1 MTKKR
6 KKHMR
11 GNLLISYFIS
21 FLLLGI
27 LGACRDE
34 NPEEKGRD
42 RGSGKILLESEVD
55 QLYLSRVNDNG
66 FADGDI
72 MGVYIVDY
80 VGGEPGELQN
90 YGNRATNVQHTYHAE
105 ENKWTSA
112 VDIYWKD
119 SKTPVDIYGYY
130 PFSSPEEVRSH
141 SFEVKKDQSKPT
153 DGRVMG
159 GYEASDFLWGK
170 VERVAPTDKVIRLP
184 LRHQMSNALVTLKM
198 GDGFTEDEWNG
209 LEKSVLVQN
218 TTRRAQIDLATGKV
232 TPMGEA
238 ETTGTLPFCRD
249 GEFRAIVVPQIVKAG
264 KELFDI
270 TVGKTPYIFKKEVDF
285 SYTPGKMHRF
295 TITVNKKSDSGDY
308 EFKLTGEE
316 IADWEADLASHES
329 EMKEYIVIHVEEPGT
344 LDACL
349 KQANKNYAKV
359 QNLKLTGKIDKR
371 DFDFMR
377 DQMTRLQALNLKEV
391 RIKKW
396 EDGGT
401 VYNNEDEIPSDAMGS
416 KKSLARIILP
426 DTLQSIGN
434 SAFSGTT
441 LSGSLII
448 PEGVVIIDAGAFS
461 GCSSLNGKLSL
472 PSTLEKIEANAFTGC
487 PFSGELVLPPSV
499 KKIGNYAFS
508 GTHFSGNLI
517 LPEELEIIEFSVFD
531 YCYFSGGLKIP
542 RKIKTIPGYIFDH
555 VPFDGNLTL
564 PEALEG
570 IENAAFNL
578 NKFCGELKLPSNLT
592 YIGDWAFMGNNFSGE
607 LMLPSK
613 LISIGTEAFRDCYEL
628 NGTLTFPKEMVAISP
643 SCFSGC
649 SSLEKLIFPENIET
663 IQEKAFSGC
672 SGIQSIVCEA
682 LIPPYVAPG
691 AFDGVPKDKF
701 VLEVP
706 ELALAAYQTAPGWS
720 EFKQI
725 GAHHE
730 LICQPS
736 AVKTLNKE
744 HTQKIVLDAEGD
756 WEVLSLPD
764 WCSLSPMSGSK
775 KTELTLTVH
784 ERPQGGEDIRKGDII
799 FKLKDKYYTTTC
811 SVSQYNYEYEEDEII
826 TLQQASKGKG
836 VNLVFIGDG
845 YDAEAISKGT
855 YLKDMKQ
862 RVKDF
867 FGVEPYATYR
877 DYFTVYTAIPLS
889 QEEGV
894 GSVNRLRDTKFE
906 TTYTGESGLKCNTD
920 AVFDYV
926 RRIPGM
932 DSERLKQTLIILTPN
947 TTSYGGIT
955 QMWNDGSA
963 ISICPKSTQAYP
975 YDSRGIVQHEAGGH
989 GFGKLGDEY
998 LYHNAFITQCPI
1010 CGNISNEIRDAQ
1022 ALGWYAN
1029 LSLTAKVHEVP
1040 WAHLINHNKYSG
1052 IVDVFEGGYMHT
1064 RGVYRSEQTSCMNN
1078 NIPYFSTISREAIV
1092 RRIKEYAGETFSFEE
1107 FVANDKLGAVNSY
1120 SRNWSWGECSGQP
1133 SASHQPPVIHRGS
1146 PIAGGS
1152 ATRHIRH

>member
-1 MTKKR
+1 
-6 KKHMR
+6 MR
-11 GNLLISYFIS
+11 GGCIMRMRFP
-21 FLLLGI
+21 G
-27 LGACRDE
+27 GA
-34 NPEEKGRD
+34 
-42 RGSGKILLESEVD
+42 
-55 QLYLSRVNDNG
+55 
-66 FADGDI
+66 
-72 MGVYIVDY
+72 
-80 VGGEPGELQN
+80 
-90 YGNRATNVQHTYHAE
+90 
-105 ENKWTSA
+105 
-112 VDIYWKD
+112 
-119 SKTPVDIYGYY
+119 
-130 PFSSPEEVRSH
+130 
-141 SFEVKKDQSKPT
+141 
-153 DGRVMG
+153 
-159 GYEASDFLWGK
+159 
-170 VERVAPTDKVIRLP
+170 
-184 LRHQMSNALVTLKM
+184 MSN
-198 GDGFTEDEWNG
+198 N
-209 LEKSVLVQN
+209 
-218 TTRRAQIDLATGKV
+218 
-232 TPMGEA
+232 
-238 ETTGTLPFCRD
+238 
-249 GEFRAIVVPQIVKAG
+249 
-264 KELFDI
+264 
-270 TVGKTPYIFKKEVDF
+270 
-285 SYTPGKMHRF
+285 
-295 TITVNKKSDSGDY
+295 
-308 EFKLTGEE
+308 
-316 IADWEADLASHES
+316 
-329 EMKEYIVIHVEEPGT
+329 
-344 LDACL
+344 
-349 KQANKNYAKV
+349 
-359 QNLKLTGKIDKR
+359 
-371 DFDFMR
+371 
-377 DQMTRLQALNLKEV
+377 
-391 RIKKW
+391 
-396 EDGGT
+396 
-401 VYNNEDEIPSDAMGS
+401 
-416 KKSLARIILP
+416 KSLTRIILP
-426 DTLQSIGN
+426 DTLRSIGG
-434 SAFSGTT
+434 SAFLESM

-448 PEGVVIIDAGAFS
+448 PEGVVTINGNAFS
-461 GCSSLNGKLSL
+461 GCSALNGKLSL
-472 PSTLEKIEANAFTGC
+472 PSTLEKIEATAFNKC

-499 KKIGNYAFS
+499 KKIGNIAFS
-508 GTHFSGNLI
+508 ETNFSGNFI
-517 LPEELEIIEFSVFD
+517 LPEELEVIEFWAFKF
-531 YCYFSGGLKIP
+531 CHFSGGLKIP
-542 RKIKTIPGYIFDH
+542 HKIKVIPSSLFANGT
-555 VPFDGNLTL
+555 FDGTLIL
-564 PEALEG
+564 PEGLER
-570 IENAAFNL
+570 IEDAAFYMNE
-578 NKFCGELKLPSNLT
+578 FCGGLKLPANLT
-592 YIGDWAFMGNNFSGE
+592 YIGESAFEGNNFSGE
-607 LMLPSK
+607 LILPSK
-613 LISIGTEAFRDCYEL
+613 LISIGNSAFYNCDKL
-628 NGTLTFPKEMVAISP
+628 SGTLTFPKEMVAIP
-643 SCFSGC
+643 QSCFSGC

-663 IQEKAFSGC
+663 IQEKAFSRC

-691 AFDGVPKDKF
+691 AFDGVPKDEF

-706 ELALAAYQTAPGWS
+706 ELALAAYQTAPGWN

-764 WCSLSPMSGSK
+764 WCSLSPMGGSK
-775 KTELTLTVH
+775 KAELTLTVH
-784 ERPQGGEDIRKGDII
+784 ERPQGGEDVRKGDII

-845 YDAEAISKGT
+845 YDAESISKGT
-855 YLKDMKQ
+855 YLDDMKQ
-862 RVKDF
+862 QVKDF

-906 TTYTGESGLKCNTD
+906 TTFTGESGLKCNTD

-932 DSERLKQTLIILTPN
+932 DSERLKQTLIVLTPN

-963 ISICPKSTQAYP
+963 ISICPKSKQAYP

-998 LYHNAFITQCPI
+998 LYHNAFITQCPV

-1133 SASHQPPVIHRGS
+1133 SASHKPPVIHRGS
-1146 PIAGGS
+1146 PKAGGS

>member
-1 MTKKR
+1 
-6 KKHMR
+6 
-11 GNLLISYFIS
+11 
-21 FLLLGI
+21 
-27 LGACRDE
+27 
-34 NPEEKGRD
+34 
-42 RGSGKILLESEVD
+42 
-55 QLYLSRVNDNG
+55 
-66 FADGDI
+66 
-72 MGVYIVDY
+72 
-80 VGGEPGELQN
+80 
-90 YGNRATNVQHTYHAE
+90 
-105 ENKWTSA
+105 
-112 VDIYWKD
+112 
-119 SKTPVDIYGYY
+119 
-130 PFSSPEEVRSH
+130 
-141 SFEVKKDQSKPT
+141 
-153 DGRVMG
+153 
-159 GYEASDFLWGK
+159 
-170 VERVAPTDKVIRLP
+170 
-184 LRHQMSNALVTLKM
+184 
-198 GDGFTEDEWNG
+198 
-209 LEKSVLVQN
+209 
-218 TTRRAQIDLATGKV
+218 
-232 TPMGEA
+232 
-238 ETTGTLPFCRD
+238 
-249 GEFRAIVVPQIVKAG
+249 
-264 KELFDI
+264 
-270 TVGKTPYIFKKEVDF
+270 
-285 SYTPGKMHRF
+285 
-295 TITVNKKSDSGDY
+295 
-308 EFKLTGEE
+308 
-316 IADWEADLASHES
+316 
-329 EMKEYIVIHVEEPGT
+329 
-344 LDACL
+344 
-349 KQANKNYAKV
+349 
-359 QNLKLTGKIDKR
+359 
-371 DFDFMR
+371 
-377 DQMTRLQALNLKEV
+377 
-391 RIKKW
+391 
-396 EDGGT
+396 
-401 VYNNEDEIPSDAMGS
+401 
-416 KKSLARIILP
+416 
-426 DTLQSIGN
+426 
-434 SAFSGTT
+434 
-441 LSGSLII
+441 
-448 PEGVVIIDAGAFS
+448 
-461 GCSSLNGKLSL
+461 
-472 PSTLEKIEANAFTGC
+472 
-487 PFSGELVLPPSV
+487 
-499 KKIGNYAFS
+499 
-508 GTHFSGNLI
+508 
-517 LPEELEIIEFSVFD
+517 
-531 YCYFSGGLKIP
+531 
-542 RKIKTIPGYIFDH
+542 
-555 VPFDGNLTL
+555 
-564 PEALEG
+564 
-570 IENAAFNL
+570 
-578 NKFCGELKLPSNLT
+578 
-592 YIGDWAFMGNNFSGE
+592 
-607 LMLPSK
+607 
-613 LISIGTEAFRDCYEL
+613 
-628 NGTLTFPKEMVAISP
+628 MVAIP
-643 SCFSGC
+643 NDCFSGC
-649 SSLEKLIFPENIET
+649 SSLEKLIFPENIES
-663 IQEKAFSGC
+663 IQTNAFSGC

-744 HTQKIVLDAEGD
+744 YTQKIVLDAEGD

-784 ERPQGGEDIRKGDII
+784 ERPQGGEDVRKGDII

-855 YLKDMKQ
+855 YLDDMKQ
-862 RVKDF
+862 QVKDF

-906 TTYTGESGLKCNTD
+906 TTFTGESGLKCNTD

-932 DSERLKQTLIILTPN
+932 DSERLKQTLIVLTPN

-998 LYHNAFITQCPI
+998 LYHNAFITQCPV

-1146 PIAGGS
+1146 PKAGGA

>member
-1 MTKKR
+1 
-6 KKHMR
+6 MR

-34 NPEEKGRD
+34 NPEEKDRD
-42 RGSGKILLESEVD
+42 RVPGKILLESEVD

-249 GEFRAIVVPQIVKAG
+249 GEFRAIVVPQTVKAG

-349 KQANKNYAKV
+349 KQANKNYAEV

-371 DFDFMR
+371 DFDFIK

-396 EDGGT
+396 EEGRD
-401 VYNNEDEIPSDAMGS
+401 VYNEDEIPHQAMYG

-426 DTLQSIGN
+426 DTLQSIG
-434 SAFSGTT
+434 SFSLLGTS

-448 PEGVVIIDAGAFS
+448 PEGVVIIGGGAFLD
-461 GCSSLNGKLSL
+461 CTTLNGKLSL
-472 PSTLEKIEANAFTGC
+472 PSTLETINASAFSGC
-487 PFSGELVLPPSV
+487 SFSGELVLSPSI
-499 KKIGNYAFS
+499 KEIQSSAFAGNSFSSSLMLPKQLEAIGDGAFS
-508 GTHFSGNLI
+508 NCKFTGDLIIPDKIKSIPSNLFREIPFNGTLV
-517 LPEELEIIEFSVFD
+517 LPDGIERIEF
-531 YCYFSGGLKIP
+531 
-542 RKIKTIPGYIFDH
+542 
-555 VPFDGNLTL
+555 
-564 PEALEG
+564 
-570 IENAAFNL
+570 NAFRSNRL
-578 NKFCGELKLPSNLT
+578 CGELKLPSNLT
-592 YIGDWAFMGNNFSGE
+592 YIGDYAFERNNFSGE
-607 LMLPSK
+607 LILPSK
-613 LISIGTEAFRDCYEL
+613 LISLGNSTFSSCSKL
-628 NGTLTFPKEMVAISP
+628 SGTLTFPKEMVTIP
-643 SCFSGC
+643 QSCFSEC

-663 IQEKAFSGC
+663 IQENAFSGC

-691 AFDGVPKDKF
+691 AFDRVPKDKF

-725 GAHHE
+725 GVHHE

-736 AVKTLNKE
+736 TVKTLNKE
-744 HTQKIVLDAEGD
+744 YTQKIVLDAEGD

-764 WCSLSPMSGSK
+764 WCSLSPMSGSRK
-775 KTELTLTVH
+775 AELTLTVH
-784 ERPQGGEDIRKGDII
+784 ERPQGGEDVRKGDII

-855 YLKDMKQ
+855 YLDDMKQ
-862 RVKDF
+862 QVKDF

-889 QEEGV
+889 HEEGV

-932 DSERLKQTLIILTPN
+932 DSERLTQTLIVLTPN

-955 QMWNDGSA
+955 QMWSDGSA

-998 LYHNAFITQCPI
+998 LYHNAFITQCPV

-1133 SASHQPPVIHRGS
+1133 SASHQSPVIHRGG
-1146 PIAGGS
+1146 PKAGGS

>member
-1 MTKKR
+1 M
-6 KKHMR
+6 
-11 GNLLISYFIS
+11 
-21 FLLLGI
+21 
-27 LGACRDE
+27 
-34 NPEEKGRD
+34 
-42 RGSGKILLESEVD
+42 
-55 QLYLSRVNDNG
+55 
-66 FADGDI
+66 
-72 MGVYIVDY
+72 
-80 VGGEPGELQN
+80 
-90 YGNRATNVQHTYHAE
+90 
-105 ENKWTSA
+105 
-112 VDIYWKD
+112 
-119 SKTPVDIYGYY
+119 
-130 PFSSPEEVRSH
+130 FS
-141 SFEVKKDQSKPT
+141 
-153 DGRVMG
+153 
-159 GYEASDFLWGK
+159 
-170 VERVAPTDKVIRLP
+170 
-184 LRHQMSNALVTLKM
+184 
-198 GDGFTEDEWNG
+198 
-209 LEKSVLVQN
+209 
-218 TTRRAQIDLATGKV
+218 
-232 TPMGEA
+232 
-238 ETTGTLPFCRD
+238 
-249 GEFRAIVVPQIVKAG
+249 
-264 KELFDI
+264 
-270 TVGKTPYIFKKEVDF
+270 
-285 SYTPGKMHRF
+285 
-295 TITVNKKSDSGDY
+295 
-308 EFKLTGEE
+308 
-316 IADWEADLASHES
+316 
-329 EMKEYIVIHVEEPGT
+329 
-344 LDACL
+344 
-349 KQANKNYAKV
+349 
-359 QNLKLTGKIDKR
+359 
-371 DFDFMR
+371 
-377 DQMTRLQALNLKEV
+377 
-391 RIKKW
+391 
-396 EDGGT
+396 
-401 VYNNEDEIPSDAMGS
+401 
-416 KKSLARIILP
+416 
-426 DTLQSIGN
+426 
-434 SAFSGTT
+434 
-441 LSGSLII
+441 
-448 PEGVVIIDAGAFS
+448 
-461 GCSSLNGKLSL
+461 
-472 PSTLEKIEANAFTGC
+472 
-487 PFSGELVLPPSV
+487 
-499 KKIGNYAFS
+499 
-508 GTHFSGNLI
+508 
-517 LPEELEIIEFSVFD
+517 
-531 YCYFSGGLKIP
+531 
-542 RKIKTIPGYIFDH
+542 
-555 VPFDGNLTL
+555 GNLTL
-564 PEALEG
+564 PENLEKLEFNAFYNCYFSGNLKIPNKVKEVSEGWICNGKFNGNLILPDG
-570 IENAAFNL
+570 IERIERQAFGMNS
-578 NKFCGELKLPSNLT
+578 FCGELKLPTNLA
-592 YIGDWAFMGNNFSGE
+592 YIGEQAFMNNNFSGE
-607 LMLPSK
+607 LILPSK
-613 LISIGTEAFRDCYEL
+613 LFTIETGAFKDCDKL

-663 IQEKAFSGC
+663 IQEYAFSNC
-672 SGIQSIVCEA
+672 YKIQSIVCEA

-691 AFDGVPKDKF
+691 AFIGVPKDKF

-706 ELALAAYQTAPGWS
+706 ELALAAYQTAPGWN

-784 ERPQGGEDIRKGDII
+784 ERPQGGEDVRKGDII

-855 YLKDMKQ
+855 YLDDMKQ
-862 RVKDF
+862 QVKDF

-889 QEEGV
+889 HEEGV

-998 LYHNAFITQCPI
+998 LYHNAFITQCPV

-1146 PIAGGS
+1146 PKAGGA

>member
-42 RGSGKILLESEVD
+42 RGPGKILLESEVD

-170 VERVAPTDKVIRLP
+170 VERVSPTDKVIRLP

-249 GEFRAIVVPQIVKAG
+249 GEFRAIVVPQTVKAG

-349 KQANKNYAKV
+349 KQANKNYAEV

-371 DFDFMR
+371 DFDFMKN
-377 DQMTRLQALNLKEV
+377 QMTRLQALNLKEV

-396 EDGGT
+396 EDGGD
-401 VYNNEDEIPSDAMGS
+401 VYNEDEIPHQAMYG

-426 DTLQSIGN
+426 DTLQSIGG
-434 SAFSGTT
+434 FSLLGTS

-448 PEGVVIIDAGAFS
+448 PEGVVIIGGGAFLD
-461 GCSSLNGKLSL
+461 CTTLNGKLSL
-472 PSTLEKIEANAFTGC
+472 PSTLETINASAFSGC
-487 PFSGELVLPPSV
+487 SFSGELVLSPSI
-499 KKIGNYAFS
+499 KEIQSSAFYGNSFSSSLMLPKQLEAIGDGAFS
-508 GTHFSGNLI
+508 SCKFTGDLIIPDKIKSIPSNLFREIPFNGTLV
-517 LPEELEIIEFSVFD
+517 LPDGIERIEF
-531 YCYFSGGLKIP
+531 
-542 RKIKTIPGYIFDH
+542 
-555 VPFDGNLTL
+555 
-564 PEALEG
+564 
-570 IENAAFNL
+570 NAFRSNRL
-578 NKFCGELKLPSNLT
+578 CGELKLPSNLT
-592 YIGDWAFMGNNFSGE
+592 YIGDYAFERNNFSGE
-607 LMLPSK
+607 LILPSK
-613 LISIGTEAFRDCYEL
+613 LISLGNSTFSSCSKL
-628 NGTLTFPKEMVAISP
+628 SGTLTFPKEMVTIP
-643 SCFSGC
+643 QSCFSEC

-663 IQEKAFSGC
+663 IQENAFSGC

-691 AFDGVPKDKF
+691 AFDRVPKDKF

-736 AVKTLNKE
+736 AIKTLNKE
-744 HTQKIVLDAEGD
+744 YTQKIVLDAEGD

-784 ERPQGGEDIRKGDII
+784 ERPQGGEDVRKGDII

-855 YLKDMKQ
+855 YLDDMKQ
-862 RVKDF
+862 QVKDF

-889 QEEGV
+889 HEEGV

-932 DSERLKQTLIILTPN
+932 DSERLKQTLIVLTPN

-955 QMWNDGSA
+955 QMWSDGSA

-998 LYHNAFITQCPI
+998 LYHNAFITQCPV

-1107 FVANDKLGAVNSY
+1107 FVANDKLGAVNNY

-1146 PIAGGS
+1146 PKAGGS

>member
-42 RGSGKILLESEVD
+42 RGPGKILLESEVD
-55 QLYLSRVNDNG
+55 QLYLNRVNDNG

-184 LRHQMSNALVTLKM
+184 LRHQMSNALITLKM

-218 TTRRAQIDLATGKV
+218 TTRRAQIDLATRKV

-249 GEFRAIVVPQIVKAG
+249 GEFRAIVVPQTVKAG

-349 KQANKNYAKV
+349 KRTNKNYAEV

-371 DFDFMR
+371 DFGFMR
-377 DQMTRLQALNLKEV
+377 FQMTRLQALNLKEV

-396 EDGGT
+396 ENEGS
-401 VYNNEDEIPSDAMGS
+401 VYNEDEIPSDAMGS
-416 KKSLARIILP
+416 KQSLLKLIFP
-426 DTLQSIGN
+426 DTLKVIRGF
-434 SAFSGTT
+434 AGTNLT
-441 LSGSLII
+441 GSLII
-448 PEGVVIIDAGAFS
+448 PEGVEMIDEAAFS
-461 GCSSLNGKLSL
+461 SCSSLNGTLQL
-472 PSTLEKIEANAFTGC
+472 PSTLKKIGSNAFSEC
-487 PFSGELVLPPSV
+487 NFSGELNLPSQLEY
-499 KKIGNYAFS
+499 IGIGAFS
-508 GTHFSGNLI
+508 RNKNLSGTLI
-517 LPEELEIIEFSVFD
+517 LPSTLKYLGSSAFRECSGLTGSISIPQNIKIIPKEVFRGCSNLNGQLILHDGITEIE
-531 YCYFSGGLKIP
+531 
-542 RKIKTIPGYIFDH
+542 
-555 VPFDGNLTL
+555 
-564 PEALEG
+564 
-570 IENAAFNL
+570 ENAFYYT
-578 NKFCGELKLPSNLT
+578 KFQGELILPKNLVVIGSN
-592 YIGDWAFMGNNFSGE
+592 AFKGNNFSGT
-607 LMLPSK
+607 LVLPDKLSIINQNAFAECSK
-613 LISIGTEAFRDCYEL
+613 IS
-628 NGTLTFPKEMVAISP
+628 GTLQIPSQITTIS
-643 SCFSGC
+643 SNAFYSC
-649 SSLEKLIFPENIET
+649 SS
-663 IQEKAFSGC
+663 IQEIKLPQSVENLQSNAFFSC
-672 SGIQSIVCEA
+672 SNVSIITCESLTPPIVQGMALAGIPATCKI
-682 LIPPYVAPG
+682 
-691 AFDGVPKDKF
+691 
-701 VLEVP
+701 EVP

-725 GAHHE
+725 GVHHE

-744 HTQKIVLDAEGD
+744 HTQKFVLDAEGD
-756 WEVLSLPD
+756 WEVLSLPY

-775 KTELTLTVH
+775 ETELTLTVH
-784 ERPQGGEDIRKGDII
+784 ERPQGGEDVRKGDII

-855 YLKDMKQ
+855 YLDDMKQ
-862 RVKDF
+862 QVKDF

-889 QEEGV
+889 QEEGL

-906 TTYTGESGLKCNTD
+906 TTFTGESGLKCNTD

-932 DSERLKQTLIILTPN
+932 DSERLKQTLIVLTPN

-1107 FVANDKLGAVNSY
+1107 FVANDKLGAVNNY

-1146 PIAGGS
+1146 PKAGGS

>member
-1 MTKKR
+1 
-6 KKHMR
+6 MR

-42 RGSGKILLESEVD
+42 RGPGKILLESEVD

-170 VERVAPTDKVIRLP
+170 VERVSPTDKVIRLP

-249 GEFRAIVVPQIVKAG
+249 GEFRAIVVPQTVKAG

-349 KQANKNYAKV
+349 KQANKNYAEV

-371 DFDFMR
+371 DFDFIK

-396 EDGGT
+396 EEGRD
-401 VYNNEDEIPSDAMGS
+401 VYNEDEIPHQAMYG

-426 DTLQSIGN
+426 DTLQSIG
-434 SAFSGTT
+434 SFSLLGTS

-448 PEGVVIIDAGAFS
+448 PEGVVIIGGGAFLD
-461 GCSSLNGKLSL
+461 CTTLNGKLSL
-472 PSTLEKIEANAFTGC
+472 PSTLETINASAFSGC
-487 PFSGELVLPPSV
+487 SFSGELVLSPSI
-499 KKIGNYAFS
+499 KEIQSSAFAGNSFSSSLMLPKQLEAIGDGAFS
-508 GTHFSGNLI
+508 NCKFTGDLIIPDKIKSIPSNLFREIPFNGTLV
-517 LPEELEIIEFSVFD
+517 LPDGIERIEF
-531 YCYFSGGLKIP
+531 
-542 RKIKTIPGYIFDH
+542 
-555 VPFDGNLTL
+555 
-564 PEALEG
+564 
-570 IENAAFNL
+570 NAFRYNRL
-578 NKFCGELKLPSNLT
+578 CGELKLPSNLT
-592 YIGDWAFMGNNFSGE
+592 YIGNYAFERNNFSGE
-607 LMLPSK
+607 LILPSK
-613 LISIGTEAFRDCYEL
+613 LISLGNSTFSSCSKL
-628 NGTLTFPKEMVAISP
+628 SGTLTFPKEMVTIP
-643 SCFSGC
+643 QSCFSEC

-663 IQEKAFSGC
+663 IQENAFSGC

-691 AFDGVPKDKF
+691 AFDRVPKDKF

-725 GAHHE
+725 GVHHE

-736 AVKTLNKE
+736 TVKTLNKE
-744 HTQKIVLDAEGD
+744 YTQKIVLDAEGD

-764 WCSLSPMSGSK
+764 WCSLSPMSGSRK
-775 KTELTLTVH
+775 AELTLTVH
-784 ERPQGGEDIRKGDII
+784 ERPQGGEDVRKGDII

-855 YLKDMKQ
+855 YLDDMKQ
-862 RVKDF
+862 QVKDF

-889 QEEGV
+889 HEEGV
-894 GSVNRLRDTKFE
+894 GSVNRTRDTKFE

-932 DSERLKQTLIILTPN
+932 DSERLKQTLIVLTPN

-998 LYHNAFITQCPI
+998 LYHNAFITQCPV

-1133 SASHQPPVIHRGS
+1133 SVSHQSPVIHRGG
-1146 PIAGGS
+1146 PKAGGS

>member
-1 MTKKR
+1 
-6 KKHMR
+6 MR

-34 NPEEKGRD
+34 NPEEKDRD
-42 RGSGKILLESEVD
+42 RGPGKILLESEVD

-249 GEFRAIVVPQIVKAG
+249 GEFRAIVVPQTVKAG

-349 KQANKNYAKV
+349 KQANKNYAEV

-377 DQMTRLQALNLKEV
+377 EQMTRLQALNLKEV

-401 VYNNEDEIPSDAMGS
+401 VYNEDEIPNEAMRS

-426 DTLQSIGN
+426 DTLQSIGE
-434 SAFSGTT
+434 SAFVLSS

-448 PEGVVIIDAGAFS
+448 PEGVVTVKQRAFQ
-461 GCSSLNGKLSL
+461 GCSAFTGKLSL
-472 PSTLEKIEANAFTGC
+472 PSTLEEIQIQAFSEC
-487 PFSGELVLPPSV
+487 KFSGELSLPPSI
-499 KKIGNYAFS
+499 KEIGEMAFFNCM
-508 GTHFSGNLI
+508 FS
-517 LPEELEIIEFSVFD
+517 
-531 YCYFSGGLKIP
+531 
-542 RKIKTIPGYIFDH
+542 
-555 VPFDGNLTL
+555 GNLTL
-564 PEALEG
+564 PENLEKLEREAFYNCYFSGNLKIPNKVKEVSEGWICNGKFNGNLILPDG
-570 IENAAFNL
+570 IERIERQAFGMNS
-578 NKFCGELKLPSNLT
+578 FCGELKLPTNLA
-592 YIGDWAFMGNNFSGE
+592 YIGEQAFMNNNFSGE
-607 LMLPSK
+607 LILPSK
-613 LISIGTEAFRDCYEL
+613 LLIIETEAFKDCDKL
-628 NGTLTFPKEMVAISP
+628 NGTLTFPKEMVAIP
-643 SCFSGC
+643 QSCFSGC

-663 IQEKAFSGC
+663 IQEYAFSNC
-672 SGIQSIVCEA
+672 YKIQSIVCEA

-725 GAHHE
+725 GVHHE

-744 HTQKIVLDAEGD
+744 YTQKIVLDAEGD

-784 ERPQGGEDIRKGDII
+784 ERPQGGEDVRKGDII

-855 YLKDMKQ
+855 YLDDMKQ
-862 RVKDF
+862 QVKDF

-889 QEEGV
+889 QEKGV
-894 GSVNRLRDTKFE
+894 GSVNRTWDTKFE
-906 TTYTGESGLKCNTD
+906 TTFTGESGLKCNTD

-932 DSERLKQTLIILTPN
+932 DSERLKQTLIVLTPN

-998 LYHNAFITQCPI
+998 LYHNAFITQCPV

-1120 SRNWSWGECSGQP
+1120 SRNWNWGECSGQP

-1146 PIAGGS
+1146 PKAGGS

>member
-1 MTKKR
+1 M
-6 KKHMR
+6 
-11 GNLLISYFIS
+11 
-21 FLLLGI
+21 
-27 LGACRDE
+27 
-34 NPEEKGRD
+34 
-42 RGSGKILLESEVD
+42 
-55 QLYLSRVNDNG
+55 
-66 FADGDI
+66 
-72 MGVYIVDY
+72 
-80 VGGEPGELQN
+80 
-90 YGNRATNVQHTYHAE
+90 
-105 ENKWTSA
+105 
-112 VDIYWKD
+112 
-119 SKTPVDIYGYY
+119 
-130 PFSSPEEVRSH
+130 
-141 SFEVKKDQSKPT
+141 
-153 DGRVMG
+153 
-159 GYEASDFLWGK
+159 
-170 VERVAPTDKVIRLP
+170 APTDKVIRLP

-249 GEFRAIVVPQIVKAG
+249 GEFRAIVVPQTVKAG

-349 KQANKNYAKV
+349 KRANKNYAEV

-371 DFDFMR
+371 DFNFMR

-396 EDGGT
+396 EDGIN
-401 VYNNEDEIPSDAMGS
+401 VYNEDEIPGS
-416 KKSLARIILP
+416 GLQQKKSLVKMILP

-448 PEGVVIIDAGAFS
+448 PEGVVIIDTGAFS
-461 GCSSLNGKLSL
+461 GCSALNGKLSL
-472 PSTLEKIEANAFTGC
+472 PSSLETIKSDAFSGC
-487 PFSGELVLPPSV
+487 TFSGELVLPPFV
-499 KKIGNYAFS
+499 KEIGNLAFY
-508 GTHFSGNLI
+508 GTNFSSNLM
-517 LPEELEIIEFSVFD
+517 LPKQLEIIGESAFGFCKFKGDLIIPDKIKSIPSNVFESVF
-531 YCYFSGGLKIP
+531 FNG
-542 RKIKTIPGYIFDH
+542 
-555 VPFDGNLTL
+555 TL
-564 PEALEG
+564 ALPDG
-570 IENAAFNL
+570 IERIESRAFFYNG
-578 NKFCGELKLPSNLT
+578 FCGELKLPTNLT
-592 YIGDWAFMGNNFSGE
+592 YIGKNTFNGNSFSGE
-607 LMLPSK
+607 LILPPK
-613 LISIGTEAFRDCYEL
+613 LLTIETEAFKGCAKL
-628 NGTLTFPKEMVAISP
+628 SGTLTFPKEMVAISQF
-643 SCFSGC
+643 CFSGC

-663 IQEKAFSGC
+663 IQEYAFSGC

-706 ELALAAYQTAPGWS
+706 ELALAAYQTAPGWN

-725 GAHHE
+725 GVHHE

-736 AVKTLNKE
+736 AIKTLNKE

-784 ERPQGGEDIRKGDII
+784 ERPQGGEDVRKGDII

-998 LYHNAFITQCPI
+998 LYHNAFITQCPV

-1146 PIAGGS
+1146 PKAGGS

>member
-1 MTKKR
+1 M
-6 KKHMR
+6 
-11 GNLLISYFIS
+11 
-21 FLLLGI
+21 
-27 LGACRDE
+27 
-34 NPEEKGRD
+34 
-42 RGSGKILLESEVD
+42 
-55 QLYLSRVNDNG
+55 
-66 FADGDI
+66 
-72 MGVYIVDY
+72 
-80 VGGEPGELQN
+80 
-90 YGNRATNVQHTYHAE
+90 
-105 ENKWTSA
+105 
-112 VDIYWKD
+112 
-119 SKTPVDIYGYY
+119 
-130 PFSSPEEVRSH
+130 
-141 SFEVKKDQSKPT
+141 
-153 DGRVMG
+153 
-159 GYEASDFLWGK
+159 
-170 VERVAPTDKVIRLP
+170 
-184 LRHQMSNALVTLKM
+184 
-198 GDGFTEDEWNG
+198 
-209 LEKSVLVQN
+209 
-218 TTRRAQIDLATGKV
+218 
-232 TPMGEA
+232 
-238 ETTGTLPFCRD
+238 
-249 GEFRAIVVPQIVKAG
+249 
-264 KELFDI
+264 
-270 TVGKTPYIFKKEVDF
+270 
-285 SYTPGKMHRF
+285 
-295 TITVNKKSDSGDY
+295 
-308 EFKLTGEE
+308 
-316 IADWEADLASHES
+316 
-329 EMKEYIVIHVEEPGT
+329 
-344 LDACL
+344 
-349 KQANKNYAKV
+349 
-359 QNLKLTGKIDKR
+359 
-371 DFDFMR
+371 
-377 DQMTRLQALNLKEV
+377 
-391 RIKKW
+391 
-396 EDGGT
+396 
-401 VYNNEDEIPSDAMGS
+401 
-416 KKSLARIILP
+416 
-426 DTLQSIGN
+426 
-434 SAFSGTT
+434 
-441 LSGSLII
+441 
-448 PEGVVIIDAGAFS
+448 
-461 GCSSLNGKLSL
+461 
-472 PSTLEKIEANAFTGC
+472 
-487 PFSGELVLPPSV
+487 
-499 KKIGNYAFS
+499 
-508 GTHFSGNLI
+508 
-517 LPEELEIIEFSVFD
+517 EIIEFSVFD

-542 RKIKTIPGYIFDH
+542 RKIKIIPGYIFDH
-555 VPFDGNLTL
+555 VPFDGNLIL

-570 IENAAFNL
+570 IEDAAFNL
-578 NKFCGELKLPSNLT
+578 NNFCGELKLPSNLT
-592 YIGDWAFMGNNFSGE
+592 YIGEYAFKGNNFSGE
-607 LMLPSK
+607 LILPSK
-613 LISIGTEAFRDCYEL
+613 LISLGNSTFSSCIKL
-628 NGTLTFPKEMVAISP
+628 SGTLTFPKEMVAIP
-643 SCFSGC
+643 NDCFSGC
-649 SSLEKLIFPENIET
+649 SSLEKLIFPENIES
-663 IQEKAFSGC
+663 IQTNAFSGC

-744 HTQKIVLDAEGD
+744 YTQKIVLDAEGD

-784 ERPQGGEDIRKGDII
+784 ERPQGGEDVRKGDII

-855 YLKDMKQ
+855 YLDDMKQ
-862 RVKDF
+862 QVKDF

-906 TTYTGESGLKCNTD
+906 TTFTGESGLKCNTD

-932 DSERLKQTLIILTPN
+932 DSERLKQTLIVLTPN

-998 LYHNAFITQCPI
+998 LYHNAFITQCPV

-1146 PIAGGS
+1146 PKAGGA

>member
-1 MTKKR
+1 MAFFNC
-6 KKHMR
+6 M
-11 GNLLISYFIS
+11 
-21 FLLLGI
+21 
-27 LGACRDE
+27 
-34 NPEEKGRD
+34 
-42 RGSGKILLESEVD
+42 
-55 QLYLSRVNDNG
+55 
-66 FADGDI
+66 
-72 MGVYIVDY
+72 
-80 VGGEPGELQN
+80 
-90 YGNRATNVQHTYHAE
+90 
-105 ENKWTSA
+105 
-112 VDIYWKD
+112 
-119 SKTPVDIYGYY
+119 
-130 PFSSPEEVRSH
+130 FS
-141 SFEVKKDQSKPT
+141 
-153 DGRVMG
+153 
-159 GYEASDFLWGK
+159 
-170 VERVAPTDKVIRLP
+170 
-184 LRHQMSNALVTLKM
+184 
-198 GDGFTEDEWNG
+198 
-209 LEKSVLVQN
+209 
-218 TTRRAQIDLATGKV
+218 
-232 TPMGEA
+232 
-238 ETTGTLPFCRD
+238 
-249 GEFRAIVVPQIVKAG
+249 
-264 KELFDI
+264 
-270 TVGKTPYIFKKEVDF
+270 
-285 SYTPGKMHRF
+285 
-295 TITVNKKSDSGDY
+295 
-308 EFKLTGEE
+308 
-316 IADWEADLASHES
+316 
-329 EMKEYIVIHVEEPGT
+329 
-344 LDACL
+344 
-349 KQANKNYAKV
+349 
-359 QNLKLTGKIDKR
+359 
-371 DFDFMR
+371 
-377 DQMTRLQALNLKEV
+377 
-391 RIKKW
+391 
-396 EDGGT
+396 
-401 VYNNEDEIPSDAMGS
+401 
-416 KKSLARIILP
+416 
-426 DTLQSIGN
+426 
-434 SAFSGTT
+434 
-441 LSGSLII
+441 
-448 PEGVVIIDAGAFS
+448 
-461 GCSSLNGKLSL
+461 
-472 PSTLEKIEANAFTGC
+472 
-487 PFSGELVLPPSV
+487 
-499 KKIGNYAFS
+499 
-508 GTHFSGNLI
+508 
-517 LPEELEIIEFSVFD
+517 
-531 YCYFSGGLKIP
+531 
-542 RKIKTIPGYIFDH
+542 
-555 VPFDGNLTL
+555 GNLTL
-564 PEALEG
+564 PENLEKLEREAFYNCYFSGNLKIPNKVKEVSEGWICNGKFNGNLILPDG
-570 IENAAFNL
+570 IERIERQAFGMNS
-578 NKFCGELKLPSNLT
+578 FCGELKLPTNLA
-592 YIGDWAFMGNNFSGE
+592 YIGEQAFMNNNFSGE
-607 LMLPSK
+607 LILPSK
-613 LISIGTEAFRDCYEL
+613 LLIIETEAFKDCDKL
-628 NGTLTFPKEMVAISP
+628 NGTLTFPKEMVAISQ

-663 IQEKAFSGC
+663 IQESAFYGC
-672 SGIQSIVCEA
+672 SGIQSIVCES
-682 LIPPYVAPG
+682 LTPPYVAPG
-691 AFDGVPKDKF
+691 AFSGVPKDKF

-725 GAHHE
+725 GVHHE

-736 AVKTLNKE
+736 AIKTLNKE

-784 ERPQGGEDIRKGDII
+784 ERPQGGEDVRKGDII

-855 YLKDMKQ
+855 YLDDMKQ
-862 RVKDF
+862 QVKDF

-894 GSVNRLRDTKFE
+894 GSVNRLRNTKFE
-906 TTYTGESGLKCNTD
+906 TTFTGESGLKCNTD

-955 QMWNDGSA
+955 QMWSDGSA

-998 LYHNAFITQCPI
+998 LYHNAFITQCPV

-1107 FVANDKLGAVNSY
+1107 FVANDKLGVVNSY

-1146 PIAGGS
+1146 PKAGGA

>member
-1 MTKKR
+1 M
-6 KKHMR
+6 
-11 GNLLISYFIS
+11 
-21 FLLLGI
+21 
-27 LGACRDE
+27 
-34 NPEEKGRD
+34 
-42 RGSGKILLESEVD
+42 
-55 QLYLSRVNDNG
+55 
-66 FADGDI
+66 
-72 MGVYIVDY
+72 
-80 VGGEPGELQN
+80 
-90 YGNRATNVQHTYHAE
+90 
-105 ENKWTSA
+105 
-112 VDIYWKD
+112 
-119 SKTPVDIYGYY
+119 
-130 PFSSPEEVRSH
+130 
-141 SFEVKKDQSKPT
+141 
-153 DGRVMG
+153 
-159 GYEASDFLWGK
+159 
-170 VERVAPTDKVIRLP
+170 
-184 LRHQMSNALVTLKM
+184 
-198 GDGFTEDEWNG
+198 
-209 LEKSVLVQN
+209 
-218 TTRRAQIDLATGKV
+218 
-232 TPMGEA
+232 
-238 ETTGTLPFCRD
+238 
-249 GEFRAIVVPQIVKAG
+249 
-264 KELFDI
+264 
-270 TVGKTPYIFKKEVDF
+270 
-285 SYTPGKMHRF
+285 
-295 TITVNKKSDSGDY
+295 
-308 EFKLTGEE
+308 
-316 IADWEADLASHES
+316 
-329 EMKEYIVIHVEEPGT
+329 
-344 LDACL
+344 
-349 KQANKNYAKV
+349 
-359 QNLKLTGKIDKR
+359 
-371 DFDFMR
+371 
-377 DQMTRLQALNLKEV
+377 
-391 RIKKW
+391 
-396 EDGGT
+396 
-401 VYNNEDEIPSDAMGS
+401 
-416 KKSLARIILP
+416 
-426 DTLQSIGN
+426 N
-434 SAFSGTT
+434 S
-441 LSGSLII
+441 
-448 PEGVVIIDAGAFS
+448 
-461 GCSSLNGKLSL
+461 
-472 PSTLEKIEANAFTGC
+472 
-487 PFSGELVLPPSV
+487 
-499 KKIGNYAFS
+499 
-508 GTHFSGNLI
+508 
-517 LPEELEIIEFSVFD
+517 
-531 YCYFSGGLKIP
+531 
-542 RKIKTIPGYIFDH
+542 
-555 VPFDGNLTL
+555 
-564 PEALEG
+564 
-570 IENAAFNL
+570 
-578 NKFCGELKLPSNLT
+578 FCGELKLPSNLT
-592 YIGDWAFMGNNFSGE
+592 YIGEQAFMNNNFSGE
-607 LMLPSK
+607 LILPSK
-613 LISIGTEAFRDCYEL
+613 LLIIETEAFKDCDKL
-628 NGTLTFPKEMVAISP
+628 NGTLTFPKEMVAISS

-649 SSLEKLIFPENIET
+649 FNLEKLIFPENIET
-663 IQEKAFSGC
+663 IQEYAFSNC
-672 SGIQSIVCEA
+672 YKIQSIVCEA

-725 GAHHE
+725 GVHHE

-784 ERPQGGEDIRKGDII
+784 ERPQGGEDVRKGDII

-836 VNLVFIGDG
+836 INLVFIGDG
-845 YDAEAISKGT
+845 YDAESISKGT

-862 RVKDF
+862 QVKDF

-894 GSVNRLRDTKFE
+894 GSANRLRDTKFE

-955 QMWNDGSA
+955 QMWSDGSA

>member
-42 RGSGKILLESEVD
+42 RSPGKILLESEVD

-249 GEFRAIVVPQIVKAG
+249 GEFRAIVVPQTVKAG

-349 KQANKNYAKV
+349 KQANKNYAEV

-371 DFDFMR
+371 DFTFMR
-377 DQMTRLQALNLKEV
+377 DQMTHLQALNLKEV

-401 VYNNEDEIPSDAMGS
+401 VYNEDEIPSYAMND
-416 KKSLARIILP
+416 KKSLTKIILP

-434 SAFSGTT
+434 YAFSQTM
-441 LSGSLII
+441 LNGSLIV
-448 PEGVVIIDAGAFS
+448 PEGVITINGDAFFS
-461 GCSSLNGKLSL
+461 CSALNGKLSL

-499 KKIGNYAFS
+499 KKIGNNAFS

-542 RKIKTIPGYIFDH
+542 RKIKTIPSYIFDH

-607 LMLPSK
+607 LILPSK
-613 LISIGTEAFRDCYEL
+613 LISLGNSTFNSCSKL
-628 NGTLTFPKEMVAISP
+628 SGTLTFPKEMVAVP
-643 SCFSGC
+643 QYCFSGC
-649 SSLEKLIFPENIET
+649 SSLEKLVFPENIET
-663 IQEKAFSGC
+663 IQAGAFSGC
-672 SGIQSIVCEA
+672 SGIRSIVCEA

-691 AFDGVPKDKF
+691 AFDEVPKDKF

-736 AVKTLNKE
+736 AIKTLNKE
-744 HTQKIVLDAEGD
+744 YTQKIVLDAEGD

-764 WCSLSPMSGSK
+764 WCSLSPMIGSK

-784 ERPQGGEDIRKGDII
+784 ERPQGGEDVRKGDII

-855 YLKDMKQ
+855 YLDDMKQ

-889 QEEGV
+889 QEEGI

-906 TTYTGESGLKCNTD
+906 TTFTGESGLKCNTD

-932 DSERLKQTLIILTPN
+932 DSERLKQTLIVLTPN

-998 LYHNAFITQCPI
+998 LYHNAFITQCPV

-1133 SASHQPPVIHRGS
+1133 SVSHQLPVIHRGG
-1146 PIAGGS
+1146 PKAGGS

>member
-42 RGSGKILLESEVD
+42 KGPGKILLESEVD

-218 TTRRAQIDLATGKV
+218 TTRRAQIDLTTGKV

-249 GEFRAIVVPQIVKAG
+249 GEFRAIVVPQTVKAG

-349 KQANKNYAKV
+349 KQANKNYAEV

-371 DFDFMR
+371 DFTFMR

-396 EDGGT
+396 EDGIN
-401 VYNNEDEIPSDAMGS
+401 VYNEDEIPESGLQQ
-416 KKSLARIILP
+416 KKSLVKMILP

-434 SAFSGTT
+434 SAFSGTS

-461 GCSSLNGKLSL
+461 GCSALNGKLSL
-472 PSTLEKIEANAFTGC
+472 PSSLETIKSDAFNGC
-487 PFSGELVLPPSV
+487 VFSGELVLPPFV
-499 KKIGNYAFS
+499 KEIGDLAFS
-508 GTHFSGNLI
+508 ETNFSSNLI
-517 LPEELEIIEFSVFD
+517 LPKQLEIIGESAFQFCKFKGD
-531 YCYFSGGLKIP
+531 LIIP
-542 RKIKTIPGYIFDH
+542 DKIKSIPGNVFAS
-555 VPFDGNLTL
+555 VSFNGTL
-564 PEALEG
+564 ALPDG
-570 IENAAFNL
+570 IERIESRAFFYNG
-578 NKFCGELKLPSNLT
+578 FCGELKLPTNLT
-592 YIGDWAFMGNNFSGE
+592 YIGKNTFNGNSFSGE
-607 LMLPSK
+607 LILPPK
-613 LISIGTEAFRDCYEL
+613 LLTIETEAFKGCAKL
-628 NGTLTFPKEMVAISP
+628 SGTLTFPKEMVAISQF
-643 SCFSGC
+643 CFSGC

-663 IQEKAFSGC
+663 IQEYAFSGC

-725 GAHHE
+725 GVHHE

-784 ERPQGGEDIRKGDII
+784 ERPQGGEDVRKGDII

-855 YLKDMKQ
+855 YLDDMKQ
-862 RVKDF
+862 QVKDF

-894 GSVNRLRDTKFE
+894 GSANRLRDTKFE
-906 TTYTGESGLKCNTD
+906 TTFTGESRLKCNTD

-955 QMWNDGSA
+955 QMWSDGSA

-998 LYHNAFITQCPI
+998 LYHNAFITQCPV

-1146 PIAGGS
+1146 PKAGGS

>member
-1 MTKKR
+1 M
-6 KKHMR
+6 
-11 GNLLISYFIS
+11 
-21 FLLLGI
+21 
-27 LGACRDE
+27 
-34 NPEEKGRD
+34 
-42 RGSGKILLESEVD
+42 
-55 QLYLSRVNDNG
+55 
-66 FADGDI
+66 
-72 MGVYIVDY
+72 
-80 VGGEPGELQN
+80 
-90 YGNRATNVQHTYHAE
+90 
-105 ENKWTSA
+105 
-112 VDIYWKD
+112 
-119 SKTPVDIYGYY
+119 
-130 PFSSPEEVRSH
+130 
-141 SFEVKKDQSKPT
+141 
-153 DGRVMG
+153 
-159 GYEASDFLWGK
+159 
-170 VERVAPTDKVIRLP
+170 APTDKVIRLP
-184 LRHQMSNALVTLKM
+184 LRHQMSNALITLKM
-198 GDGFTEDEWNG
+198 GEGFTEDEWNG

-249 GEFRAIVVPQIVKAG
+249 GEFRAIVVPQTVKAG

-349 KQANKNYAKV
+349 KRANKNYAEV

-396 EDGGT
+396 EDRGT
-401 VYNNEDEIPSDAMGS
+401 VYNNDDEIPGSAMS
-416 KKSLARIILP
+416 YKKSLTRIILP
-426 DTLQSIGN
+426 DTLCSIEA
-434 SAFSGTT
+434 SAFIETSLT
-441 LSGSLII
+441 GSLII
-448 PEGVVIIDAGAFS
+448 PEGVVTIGQNAFM
-461 GCSSLNGKLSL
+461 GCSTLNGKLSL
-472 PSTLEKIEANAFTGC
+472 PSTLETIKLFAFEGC
-487 PFSGELVLPPSV
+487 SFAGELVLSPSI
-499 KKIGNYAFS
+499 KEIESSAFEGNLFSSSLMLPKQLEIIGSGAFS
-508 GTHFSGNLI
+508 SCRFSGDLIIPDKIKLIPSRLFSGIPFNGTLI
-517 LPEELEIIEFSVFD
+517 LPD
-531 YCYFSGGLKIP
+531 
-542 RKIKTIPGYIFDH
+542 
-555 VPFDGNLTL
+555 
-564 PEALEG
+564 G
-570 IENAAFNL
+570 IERIEDNAFYANRL
-578 NKFCGELKLPSNLT
+578 CGELKLPSNLT
-592 YIGDWAFMGNNFSGE
+592 YIGESAFTENNFSGE
-607 LMLPSK
+607 LILPSK
-613 LISIGTEAFRDCYEL
+613 LISLEKSTFNSCYKL
-628 NGTLTFPKEMVAISP
+628 SGTLTFPKEMVAIP
-643 SCFSGC
+643 EACFAEC
-649 SSLEKLIFPENIET
+649 SSLEKLVFPENIET
-663 IQEKAFSGC
+663 IQIEAFRGC
-672 SGIQSIVCEA
+672 SGIQSIVCES
-682 LIPPYVAPG
+682 LTPPYVGPR

-725 GAHHE
+725 GVHHE

-744 HTQKIVLDAEGD
+744 HTQKFVLDAEGD
-756 WEVLSLPD
+756 WEVLSLPY

-775 KTELTLTVH
+775 ETELTLTVH
-784 ERPQGGEDIRKGDII
+784 ERPQGGEDVRKGDII

-855 YLKDMKQ
+855 YLDDMKQ
-862 RVKDF
+862 QVKDF

-906 TTYTGESGLKCNTD
+906 TTFTGESGLKCNTD

-932 DSERLKQTLIILTPN
+932 DSERLKQTLIVLTPN

-1107 FVANDKLGAVNSY
+1107 FVANDKLGAVNNY

-1146 PIAGGS
+1146 PKAGGS